1 MVTLNMKFS
10 VVYHTK
16 GRNITVV
23 RSTISNA
30 LSYALRCGNP
40 RILIPTE
47 SSNYTKLHNI
57 CALRDLELEND
68 DLFEWASASTHS
80 HQFLN
85 NIMDGWNKMHTNYTR
100 SHSLEEF
107 GNDVSCAL
115 AIGFCER
122 ISYILLHHKY
132 CVQMCN
138 IQWIQCLSESS
149 MSYIIPTAIISWTM
163 SWMIATRCTGCEPDQ
178 RVWKS

>member
-1 MVTLNMKFS
+1 MLVTLHS
-10 VVYHTK
+10 SLQLVL
-16 GRNITVV
+16 
-23 RSTISNA
+23 SETIRIGDTEYKIQCSI
-30 LSYALRCGNP
+30 SYKRQKHHNCPIHHLQCFELCIEMWKP
-40 RILIPTE
+40 KDSHPTE

-57 CALRDLELEND
+57 CALHDLELQND
-68 DLFEWASASTHS
+68 DLFKWASASTHS

-85 NIMDGWNKMHTNYTR
+85 NIIDGWNKMHTNYTR
-100 SHSLEEF
+100 SHSFEEF
-107 GNDVSCAL
+107 GNDVSCSQ

-149 MSYIIPTAIISWTM
+149 MSDIILTAIIL
-163 SWMIATRCTGCEPDQ
+163 
-178 RVWKS
+178 